1 MCSFSVLTPNVHQY
15 NITEKI
21 KEANSVLF
29 SNENVQRKHSPKVKF
44 RDHKLVD
51 FEDEVESMEIPAQPS
66 VVEDEVSDDGYSE
79 EVVYESIEIEEV
91 TEVVVTQEIE
101 IEEEKKEVEEESY
114 EKESFQEEDDEIPV
128 ENCENPESAPEIVM
142 PKASVMRPK
151 SSKVSP
157 TTPECRLE
165 RRKTC
170 CDFKNS
176 DEYKEKLPKYN
187 GYSSNYVSKEVFAKR
202 EFFRYKQM
210 QSKQEKL
217 EQQLEQKRLLAETN
231 EEAFAQW

>member
-51 FEDEVESMEIPAQPS
+51 FEDDGESMEIPAQS
-66 VVEDEVSDDGYSE
+66 SIVEDEVSDDGYSE
-79 EVVYESIEIEEV
+79 EIVNESIEIEDLSEQV
-91 TEVVVTQEIE
+91 QQQET
-101 IEEEKKEVEEESY
+101 EVEEEQEQVEEENY
-114 EKESFQEEDDEIPV
+114 EKESFHEEVDEIPV
-128 ENCENPESAPEIVM
+128 ENCEKPEALPELIQ
-142 PKASVMRPK
+142 PKTTAFRPK
-151 SSKVSP
+151 SSKVNP
-157 TTPECRLE
+157 VEPE
-165 RRKTC
+165 RRKAC

-210 QSKQEKL
+210 QLKQEKL
-217 EQQLEQKRLLAETN
+217 ELELEQKRLLAETN

>member
-1 MCSFSVLTPNVHQY
+1 MCSFTVLTPNVHQY
-15 NITEKI
+15 NITDKI

-51 FEDEVESMEIPAQPS
+51 FEDDGESMEIQVQS
-66 VVEDEVSDDGYSE
+66 SIVEDEVSDDGYSE
-79 EVVYESIEIEEV
+79 EIVNESIEIEDLSEQV
-91 TEVVVTQEIE
+91 QQPETEIE
-101 IEEEKKEVEEESY
+101 VEKEEVEEENY
-114 EKESFQEEDDEIPV
+114 EKESFHEEFDENPV
-128 ENCENPESAPEIVM
+128 ENCEKPETSPEKSQ
-142 PKASVMRPK
+142 PKPAVFRPK
-151 SSKVSP
+151 SSKVNP
-157 TTPECRLE
+157 TEPETRIE

-210 QSKQEKL
+210 QCKQEKL

>member
-51 FEDEVESMEIPAQPS
+51 FEDDGESMEIQVQS
-66 VVEDEVSDDGYSE
+66 SIVEDEVSDDGYSE
-79 EVVYESIEIEEV
+79 EIVNESIEIEDVSEQV
-91 TEVVVTQEIE
+91 QQDETE
-101 IEEEKKEVEEESY
+101 IEEEKEPIVEENYDKEAFHEEVE
-114 EKESFQEEDDEIPV
+114 EIPV
-128 ENCENPESAPEIVM
+128 ENCEKPGTAPEKTQ
-142 PKASVMRPK
+142 PKTTVFRPK
-151 SSKVSP
+151 SSKVNP
-157 TTPECRLE
+157 TITESRLE

-202 EFFRYKQM
+202 EFFRYKQL
-210 QSKQEKL
+210 QCKQEKL
-217 EQQLEQKRLLAETN
+217 EQQLEQKKLLAETN